1 MVLKLA
7 EELAL
12 NAPIDEVWRL
22 LRDTSRL
29 TGLLPGVENVE
40 SLNEAAVEGY
50 AARVSE
56 KIGPFKLTMNLEVR
70 VIETVET
77 SVLKAA
83 IKGADS
89 MGLNRVT
96 GSMQIALNPATSG
109 TQMRFEASIEVLG
122 KLATLGAVPIR
133 RRTTQAFAEFAQN
146 IQKQFNRERA

>member
-70 VIETVET
+70 VIETVEA
-77 SVLKAA
+77 SLLKAA

-96 GSMQIALNPATSG
+96 GSMQIALNPAPSG

-146 IQKQFNRERA
+146 IQKQFDRERG

>member
-1 MVLKLA
+1 MLLKLA

-12 NAPIDEVWRL
+12 NASIDEVWRL

-40 SLNEAAVEGY
+40 SLSEAGVEGY
-50 AARVSE
+50 AVRVSE

-70 VIETVET
+70 VIETVEA
-77 SVLKAA
+77 SLLKAA

-96 GSMQIALNPATSG
+96 GSMRIALNAASSV
-109 TQMRFEASIEVLG
+109 TQMRFEASIEILG
-122 KLATLGAVPIR
+122 QLATLGAVPIR

>member
-22 LRDTSRL
+22 LRDTPRL